1 MNPEAHFLDGNA
13 IAGELAGLFGQDM
26 TAASGK
32 CLGCGHTFMLAEAHA
47 YVGGPGI
54 VLRCPSCGSV
64 VLRLVRSPSNVW
76 LDTKGLAFL
85 QLPSSR

>member
-1 MNPEAHFLDGNA
+1 MESEARFLDGNA
-13 IAGELAGLFGQDM
+13 VAGELAGLFGQDI

-32 CLGCGHTFMLAEAHA
+32 CLGCGHMSMLAEAHA
-47 YVGGPGI
+47 FVGGPGI
-54 VLRCPSCGSV
+54 VLRCPSCASV

-85 QLPSSR
+85 QLPSSS